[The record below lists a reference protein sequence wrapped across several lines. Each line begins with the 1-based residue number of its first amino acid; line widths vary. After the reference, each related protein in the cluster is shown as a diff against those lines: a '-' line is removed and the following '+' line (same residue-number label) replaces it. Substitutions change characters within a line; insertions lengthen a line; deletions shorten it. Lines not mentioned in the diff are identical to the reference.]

1 MEISWWRDLVII
13 IWGAVGTVILVIITI
28 IVWLL
33 YKRVN
38 RLVDSADS
46 IIARTSDLIDFA
58 EEEVLQPAAQ
68 FESFIQGIIRGA
80 RFISDLFRKKEDK
93 KSE

>member
-13 IWGAVGTVILVIITI
+13 IWGVAGTVILVIITI

-46 IIARTSDLIDFA
+46 IIARANDLIDYA

-68 FESFIQGIIRGA
+68 FGSVIQGIVHA
-80 RFISDLFRKKEDK
+80 ASFISKLFRKKEDK
-93 KSE
+93 KDE